1 MGGGPKPDGPL
12 LPPVWLALTWI
23 DLIWPEFYH
32 GIKIMP
38 SWLVYI
44 EFHHGTKI
52 MPFLNCIKIMPR
64 WLLCYLYG
72 ISSWHYFNANFGIK
86 LIPLWNDVWYNFGI
100 IWYLWHPL
108 GPKISCWTK
117 RSYIHTYDSILWR
130 FFNAKHPCSCTGII
144 LMPSNLVVTL
154 WHYFNAK
161 HPCNCTLALF

>member
-1 MGGGPKPDGPL
+1 MQYVFVICCMEEIFIWGRGGGQNQTGHCLYPC
-12 LPPVWLALTWI
+12 
-23 DLIWPEFYH
+23 DLNWPEFYH

-108 GPKISCWTK
+108 GPKISCWVI
-117 RSYIHTYDSILWR
+117 YHIY
-130 FFNAKHPCSCTGII
+130 
-144 LMPSNLVVTL
+144 M
-154 WHYFNAK
+154 
-161 HPCNCTLALF
+161 